1 MGQKAKI
8 FKSALQIMA
17 FCILASKGCSFIGTL
32 LASLKKKKTLLLLN
46 QILKEKRL
54 VKPSKSII
62 EEKIVL
68 KPSKNIIEEKIVEV
82 KPSKSINH
90 KDVDRAMKIHF
101 PEEIIVDILSRLPVR
116 SLLRFKCAS
125 KFWKSLISE
134 PHFKTKHWNH
144 AKNNKKFQ
152 KLLIGRMFPTAYDKR
167 VGTISYYCSSL
178 SSAQL
183 VEGVQKLGCPS
194 NDKPCGYIMLCC
206 CDGLS
211 LLWSHGDHL
220 LWNPST
226 NESAVLP
233 NPEFPPVSGSTYG
246 MGYDSTIDDYKIFKI
261 DDNMGYGSNPPSKIL
276 ALKSGSWRK
285 IDNHPRGFRNS
296 VSGKDSLAFIHGA
309 FHWISMDIL

>member
-1 MGQKAKI
+1 M
-8 FKSALQIMA
+8 
-17 FCILASKGCSFIGTL
+17 
-32 LASLKKKKTLLLLN
+32 
-46 QILKEKRL
+46 
-54 VKPSKSII
+54 
-62 EEKIVL
+62 
-68 KPSKNIIEEKIVEV
+68 
-82 KPSKSINH
+82 
-90 KDVDRAMKIHF
+90 
-101 PEEIIVDILSRLPVR
+101 DILSRLPVR

-220 LWNPST
+220 LWNLST
-226 NESAVLP
+226 NESVVLP
-233 NPEFPPVSGSTYG
+233 NLKFPPVPYTSTYG
-246 MGYDSTIDDYKIFKI
+246 LGYDSISDDYKILTI
-261 DDNMGYGSNPPSKIL
+261 DYTGYGSKLPNKIF
-276 ALKSGSWRK
+276 ALKIGSWRK

-296 VSGKDSLAFIHGA
+296 VSGRDSLIFFHGA
-309 FHWISMDIL
+309 FHWVNIDILSKYFMVSFNMSNEAYREIPLPEET